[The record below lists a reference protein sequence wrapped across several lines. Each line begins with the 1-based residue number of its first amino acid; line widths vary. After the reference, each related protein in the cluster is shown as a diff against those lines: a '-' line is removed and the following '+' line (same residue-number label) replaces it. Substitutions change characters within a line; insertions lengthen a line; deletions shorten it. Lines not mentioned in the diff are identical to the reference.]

1 MKLTMR
7 MKHRWTQIDDGGGQD
22 ARSTVARASCPLLY
36 CIGCLFMMFSLTADA
51 FYDDTVGDKQ
61 LAYRY
66 LDQVQKDVGLAMY
79 DSTSEL
85 LVMQLAPGGEVEG
98 PLLYQAQ
105 TDG

>member
-1 MKLTMR
+1 
-7 MKHRWTQIDDGGGQD
+7 
-22 ARSTVARASCPLLY
+22 
-36 CIGCLFMMFSLTADA
+36 MFSLTADA

-85 LVMQLAPGGEVEG
+85 LVMQLALTLGNLDKDRLTSAGFIQHVRQVEKLKDRFYTKRKLTGDEIASKIRHEDCAGEK
-98 PLLYQAQ
+98 Q
-105 TDG
+105 